1 MCQDVYVVA
10 INIIILINY
19 YVVWIDLKI
28 LMLR

>member
-1 MCQDVYVVA
+1 MCQDVYVVV

-28 LMLR
+28 LMLK